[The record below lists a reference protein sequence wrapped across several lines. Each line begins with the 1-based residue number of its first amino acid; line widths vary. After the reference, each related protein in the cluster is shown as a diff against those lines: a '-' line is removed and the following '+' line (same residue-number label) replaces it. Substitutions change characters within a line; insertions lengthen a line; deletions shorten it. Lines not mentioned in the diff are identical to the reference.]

1 MRIEFEKLGPTNIFI
16 DINNN
21 FYITICDIIGNT
33 YKVEKNDVISI
44 EFIEKSMPITLLGVA
59 TTNYKSSLNIKFKSK
74 DKEILAAYTDNSKD
88 FVENAYLKVKE
99 WFDNTNNELYSE
111 KEIENKEDEGG
122 LFKKLRVKLFK

>member
-33 YKVEKNDVISI
+33 YKVEKKDVISI

-74 DKEILAAYTDNSKD
+74 DKEILAAYTDKS
-88 FVENAYLKVKE
+88 
-99 WFDNTNNELYSE
+99 
-111 KEIENKEDEGG
+111 
-122 LFKKLRVKLFK
+122 